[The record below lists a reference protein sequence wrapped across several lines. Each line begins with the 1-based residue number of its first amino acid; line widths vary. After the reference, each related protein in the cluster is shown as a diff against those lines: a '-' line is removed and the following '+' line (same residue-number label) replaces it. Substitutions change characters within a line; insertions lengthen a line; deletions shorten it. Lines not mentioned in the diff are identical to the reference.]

1 MKKLLLI
8 MFILSSIFIG
18 NFFQPINAALLNDT
32 KNEEIRGNAWLS
44 AFGNYKEADNGA
56 EGGSQLETII
66 GQVIRVALSLLGVI
80 FIIYM
85 FLTGNDWMQAA
96 GNEEKVNL
104 AKSRLQSLLVG
115 LIIVLVAFALSY
127 GFSTV
132 LSSFLK
138 K

>member
-1 MKKLLLI
+1 MKIIKFSLFLIGATLLI
-8 MFILSSIFIG
+8 FSIAM
-18 NFFQPINAALLNDT
+18 PSNAGLIKEEK
-32 KNEEIRGNAWLS
+32 KNEFMTKLNQSSGEAS
-44 AFGNYKEADNGA
+44 AAG
-56 EGGSQLETII
+56 EGYSSDDLETII
-66 GQVIRVALSLLGVI
+66 GRVIRVALSLLGVI

-127 GFSTV
+127 GFSRV
-132 LSSFLK
+132 LSSFLIQ
-138 K
+138 